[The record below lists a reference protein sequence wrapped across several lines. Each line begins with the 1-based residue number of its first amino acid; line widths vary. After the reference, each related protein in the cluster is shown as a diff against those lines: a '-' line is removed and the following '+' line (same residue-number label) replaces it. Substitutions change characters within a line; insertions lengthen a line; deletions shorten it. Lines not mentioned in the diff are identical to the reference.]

1 VKSVNSAEKNC
12 AYRTNILQEQYI
24 MTTLPAN
31 ASIASNM
38 AERLRGEY
46 DGGNDVSNIEG
57 DFDSLP
63 ASTTASPVRKTDII
77 SKVGGDGRVA
87 AAILAT
93 GTALAGGINA
103 GVKPALE
110 AAGGDSRI
118 VQAIAGVEPRPEISF
133 TKKAGTP
140 AQSHTEMLSVTGAA
154 EIGNKNGQVPGR
166 R

>member
-1 VKSVNSAEKNC
+1 
-12 AYRTNILQEQYI
+12 

-31 ASIASNM
+31 LGVLSTLTD
-38 AERLRGEY
+38 RYKGEF
-46 DGGNDVSNIEG
+46 DGGNADSNIEG

-103 GVKPALE
+103 GVKPAME
-110 AAGGDSRI
+110 AAGGNSRI

-154 EIGNKNGQVPGR
+154 EIGDKNGQVPTR
-166 R
+166 AR